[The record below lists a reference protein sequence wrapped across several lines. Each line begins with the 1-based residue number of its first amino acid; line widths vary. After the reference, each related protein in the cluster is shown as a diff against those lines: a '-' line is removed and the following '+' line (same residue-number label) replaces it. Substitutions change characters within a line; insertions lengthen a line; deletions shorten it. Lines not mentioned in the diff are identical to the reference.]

1 VHGYEVIYYGQGV
14 EIPYPKNENDPG
26 RRRPE
31 GRSFHHGR
39 FIQKLR
45 DAAMRTPNVTVIET
59 TVTDLVKDGWTKQVL
74 GVQSQTKSNPDY
86 VGYYPRYVFETHR
99 CFFY

>member
-1 VHGYEVIYYGQGV
+1 VHGYEVIYHGQPV
-14 EIPYPKNENDPG
+14 LIPYPEDANDPN

-39 FIQKLR
+39 LIQKLR

-59 TVTDLVKDGWTKQVL
+59 TVTDLVKSGWTGQVL

-86 VGYYPRYVFETHR
+86 VSDFRRESKGPLVLF
-99 CFFY
+99 C